1 MAPLGVASGRPQQA
15 RHGILG
21 DVDETG
27 GGAHPASCAQR
38 VDDGRRL
45 FLRNLGIA
53 QGSATSL
60 GELLAARPAAQEPDA
75 VLAVDLAHGR
85 SLDQNRSISSNERPD
100 TLDPCLKNLR
110 SSHVKTQLPGFRSA
124 ATLTPHPGQC
134 GLSRSHSRAVSRTPH
149 RGRRQNPGRLPCRV
163 QCTHDAQTSRHASGS
178 SGMCAVSRVRGS
190 VVRHGHLSVR

>member
-110 SSHVKTQLPGFRSA
+110 SSHVKTQLPRFPFGCY
-124 ATLTPHPGQC
+124 T
-134 GLSRSHSRAVSRTPH
+134 
-149 RGRRQNPGRLPCRV
+149 NP
-163 QCTHDAQTSRHASGS
+163 ASGS
-178 SGMCAVSRVRGS
+178 MRSVPVPFSRRFTNAASRPPAKPWTITVPSPVHARCS
-190 VVRHGHLSVR
+190 NVQARLRK